1 MPKKSRKGRRKYKAQ
16 QRPKL
21 SAVKEARQVQPA
33 PVLPRQ
39 ALVAKP
45 QTTVAQQA
53 DRHGQTIAELKR
65 ISLIAVILL
74 VLLIILCLLVR

>member
-21 SAVKEARQVQPA
+21 SAVKEARQVQPV
-33 PVLPRQ
+33 PVLSRQ
-39 ALVAKP
+39 APVAKP
-45 QTTVAQQA
+45 QTTIAQQA
-53 DRHGQTIAELKR
+53 DRHGQTITELKR

-74 VLLIILCLLVR
+74 VLLIILCLLLR

>member
-21 SAVKEARQVQPA
+21 SAVKEARQVRPA

-39 ALVAKP
+39 APVAKP
-45 QTTVAQQA
+45 QTTIAQQTG
-53 DRHGQTIAELKR
+53 RHGQPITELKR

-74 VLLIILCLLVR
+74 VLLIIVCLLLR